1 MMENPATDE
10 NPAQLKADHFSMLR
24 PGSTVVFSSRKAVWK
39 VAKVVERGAVMYRA
53 DDASHQH
60 LAEWHELVLAII
72 ESH

>member
-1 MMENPATDE
+1 MMENRTTDQSL
-10 NPAQLKADHFSMLR
+10 AKIKADHFSMLR

-39 VAKVVERGAVMYRA
+39 VAKVVERGAVLYRA

>member
-1 MMENPATDE
+1 MIENRTNDKSL
-10 NPAQLKADHFSMLR
+10 AQLKADHFAALR
-24 PGSTVVFSSRKAVWK
+24 PGSTVVFSNRKAIWK

-53 DDASHQH
+53 DDSSHQH